1 MHQLNLPIGG
11 FIRQSLIDYPGNIA
25 SVIFLSGCNM
35 RCYYCHNPQ
44 LVLPRLI
51 KNNSPISVNEIMDWI
66 EKNADLLDAVVITGG
81 EPTLHPSFPDFL
93 RILKRLSLSIKL
105 DTNGTNSRMIEY
117 LIGKRLIDY
126 VAMDIKAPLR
136 LEKYREICGPTF
148 TEQQLQEIKKSVDL
162 LINGG
167 VDYEFRTTLNA
178 SLSLADIRDIIS
190 AIKGRYYLQM
200 PNENNRTVLDPLRMG
215 KVAIDA
221 SCIPDLAATMQ
232 QVTLEVR

>member
-1 MHQLNLPIGG
+1 MDHFQLPIGG
-11 FIRQSLIDYPGNIA
+11 FIRQSLIDYSGNIA

-51 KNNSPISVNEIMDWI
+51 KNNSHIPVDEVIAWI
-66 EKNADLLDAVVITGG
+66 EKNAGLLDAVVITGG
-81 EPTLHPSFPDFL
+81 EPTLHPSLPDFL
-93 RILKRLSLSIKL
+93 RFLKRFSLSIKL
-105 DTNGTNSRMIEY
+105 DTNGTNSRMLEY
-117 LIGKRLIDY
+117 LIGNRLIDY
-126 VAMDIKAPLR
+126 VAMDIKAPLC

-148 TEQQLQEIKKSVDL
+148 TEQQLQEIKKSVEL

-178 SLSLADIRDIIS
+178 SLSLSDIQEIVS
-190 AIKGRYYLQM
+190 TIKGRYYLQM
-200 PNENNRTVLDPLRMG
+200 PNENNRTVLNPLRME

>member
-1 MHQLNLPIGG
+1 MHRLNLPIGG

-81 EPTLHPSFPDFL
+81 EPTLHPSLPDFL

-136 LEKYREICGPTF
+136 LEKYREICGTTF

-178 SLSLADIRDIIS
+178 SLSIADIREIIA
-190 AIKGRYYLQM
+190 AIKGSYYLQL
-200 PNENNRTVLDPLRMG
+200 PNENGRKILCPSR
-215 KVAIDA
+215 KVNTTIDVSRAID
-221 SCIPDLAATMQ
+221 LAKAKQ
-232 QVTLEVR
+232 QVKVEVR